1 MIANSGMKRLLV
13 AGLLITVT
21 PIAPIASAQD
31 PVRSDTWVLT
41 RMREGDTVMATAP
54 FSNGITLIARCAY
67 HQFSL
72 IVAGLPEPLE
82 TDTSSRQLTMVFG
95 EDTTERPTAWY
106 VANDR
111 TAAFSRLPAP
121 TTRRLL
127 RGGDLQIV
135 VPGPPGGP
143 RTRYVMSLGESVTE
157 LGEVLNHCGRP
168 LVDPDDDLLQGDGGN
183 ALPGGIIWARP
194 PSPDYPR
201 ATVHGSP
208 SWGTAT
214 LRCHVRADG
223 RPRDCEIESE
233 FPAGFGFGQAARR
246 GATTARLA
254 LDEEAIAAGRTFAD
268 ERIVFTT
275 NFRLLED

>member
-1 MIANSGMKRLLV
+1 MGGMHRSLLV
-13 AGLLITVT
+13 ILFTLLTGL
-21 PIAPIASAQD
+21 APSVAAQNSA
-31 PVRSDTWVLT
+31 PPEAWVLT
-41 RMREGDTVMATAP
+41 RAREGDTVMATAP

-72 IVAGLPEPLE
+72 IVAGLPEPLD
-82 TDTSSRQLTMVFG
+82 TATSSRELTIVFG
-95 EDTTERPTAWY
+95 EDATERPTAWY

-127 RGGDLQIV
+127 RGGDLQII

-143 RTRYVMSLGESVTE
+143 RTRYVMSVGESATV
-157 LGEVLNHCGRP
+157 LGEVLTHCGRP
-168 LVDPDDDLLQGDGGN
+168 LVDPGDNLLQGDGGN

-194 PSPDYPR
+194 PAPDYPR

-214 LRCHVRADG
+214 LRCHVSADG

-233 FPAGFGFGQAARR
+233 FPAGAGFGQAARR
-246 GATTARLA
+246 GASAARLA
-254 LDEEAIAAGRTFAD
+254 LDEEAIAAGRTLAD
-268 ERIVFTT
+268 GEFVFTT
-275 NFRLLED
+275 NFRLAED